1 MSSQRTTLLTPEE
14 YLEIE
19 RRAER
24 KSEYFRGEMFAM
36 SGASRRHVVIIN
48 NLGGELRQRLKKRPC
63 EIYSNDMRLRVT
75 PNGLYTYPDVM
86 VACGELQFADDQS
99 DTLLNPVLIVEVLSD
114 STENY
119 DRGRKFE
126 QYRTLPSLIEYVM
139 VAQDAP
145 RIEQYTR
152 QPDDRWLLAETS
164 GRDASIQLISID
176 CVLPL
181 AEIYDKIVW
190 SAAGKE

>member
-1 MSSQRTTLLTPEE
+1 MSSQRTTLLSPEE
-14 YLEIE
+14 YLELE

-24 KSEYFRGEMFAM
+24 KSEYFHGEMFAM
-36 SGASRRHVVIIN
+36 SGASRRHVVIVN

-63 EIYSNDMRLRVT
+63 EIYSNDMRLRVA

-86 VACGELQFADDQS
+86 VACGEPQFADDQS
-99 DTLLNPVLIVEVLSD
+99 DTLLNPVLIAEVLSD

-126 QYRTLPSLIEYVM
+126 QYRTLPSLSEYVM

-152 QPDDRWLLAETS
+152 QPNGHWLLAETR
-164 GRDASIQLISID
+164 GLNASVQLASID
-176 CVLPL
+176 CALPL
-181 AEIYDKIVW
+181 AEIYDKIDFSW
-190 SAAGKE
+190 